1 MFLQYENKKNENN
14 ILKKAGT
21 FEAFSLDE
29 KQSTLIKG
37 DNFIALS
44 KLLKQYKSKID
55 LIYIDPPY
63 NTNRVFTVSEGRSST
78 ISNASNG
85 DVAYSDNLK
94 KEEYIEFLRE
104 RLILLRE
111 LLSEE
116 GSIYLHIDSK
126 MGHYVKIIMDEVFG
140 EENFKNDISRIK
152 SNPKNFGRKA
162 YGNYKDVILFYSK
175 NHKKNIFNNIKT
187 PLTEEEIEKRF
198 EKVDE
203 LGRYTT
209 VPIHAPGETQNGA
222 TGKEWNGIMPPEG
235 RHWRYHPDKLTELNE
250 AGLIEW
256 SSTGNPR
263 LKNYADG
270 HKGKK
275 MQDIWEYK
283 DPSNP
288 LYPTEKNKKMLKMII
303 QQSSKKSSII
313 LDCFAGSGS
322 TLLAAQELNRK
333 WIGIDSSEVAIK
345 TISKRFHDVRYNY
358 IEIDKEDIISQS
370 ENQPQAEQ
378 LELALQ

>member
-1 MFLQYENKKNENN
+1 MFLQYENKKNEND
-14 ILKKAGT
+14 ILKKANK
-21 FEAFSLDE
+21 FIPLSLDE
-29 KQSTLIKG
+29 NKSTLIKG
-37 DNFIALS
+37 DNYIVLS
-44 KLLKQYKSKID
+44 KILKQYKSKID

-63 NTNRVFTVSEGRSST
+63 NTNRIFTVSEGRVST

-85 DVAYSDNLK
+85 QVAYSDKFK
-94 KEEYIEFLRE
+94 KEDYIEFLRE

-116 GSIYLHIDSK
+116 GSIYLHIDTK
-126 MGHYVKIIMDEVFG
+126 MGHYVKIIMDEIFG
-140 EENFKNDISRIK
+140 EENFNNDISRIK

-162 YGNYKDVILFYSK
+162 YGNYKDMILFYSK
-175 NHKKNIFNNIKT
+175 NYKKTIFNNIKI

-198 EKVDE
+198 EKVDK

-209 VPIHAPGETQNGA
+209 VPIHAPGETENGI
-222 TGKEWNGIMPPEG
+222 TGKEWNGIMPPVG
-235 RHWRYHPDKLTELNE
+235 RHWRYHPDKLTQLNE

-283 DPSNP
+283 DPINP
-288 LYPTEKNKKMLKMII
+288 SYPTEKNIEMLKMII
-303 QQSSKKSSII
+303 QQSSNNNSVV

-322 TLLAAQELNRK
+322 TLLAAQELKRK
-333 WIGIDSSEVAIK
+333 WIGIDSSEVSIK
-345 TISKRFHDVRYNY
+345 TIIKRFSNVRYNY
-358 IEIDKEDIISQS
+358 IEIDKEDIIIQTK
-370 ENQPQAEQ
+370 NQPKIEQ
-378 LELALQ
+378 LELILD

>member
-1 MFLQYENKKNENN
+1 MFLQYANKKQENE
-14 ILKKAGT
+14 ILGKAKT
-21 FEAFSLDE
+21 FIPLSLDE
-29 KQSTLIKG
+29 KKSTLIRG
-37 DNFIALS
+37 DNFVALS
-44 KLLKQYKSKID
+44 KLLNQYKSKID

-63 NTNRVFTVSEGRSST
+63 NTSRIFTISEGRSST
-78 ISNASNG
+78 ISSVSNG
-85 DVAYSDNLK
+85 EVAYSDNLS
-94 KEEYIEFLRE
+94 KEEYIEFIRE

-116 GSIYLHIDSK
+116 GSIYLHISSK
-126 MGHYVKIIMDEVFG
+126 MGHYVKILMDEIFG

-152 SNPKNFGRKA
+152 SNPKNFGRNA
-162 YGNYKDVILFYSK
+162 YGNYKDMILFYSK
-175 NHKKNIFNNIKT
+175 DYKKNIFNNVKT
-187 PLTEEEIEKRF
+187 PLTSKEIEQRF

-222 TGKEWNGIMPPEG
+222 TGKEWNGVMPPEG

-256 SSTGNPR
+256 SATGNPR
-263 LKNYADG
+263 LKNYAKG

-288 LYPTEKNKKMLKMII
+288 LYPTEKNKEMLKSII
-303 QQSSKKSSII
+303 RQSSKEDSII

-322 TLLAAQELNRK
+322 TLLAAEELNRK
-333 WIGIDSSEVAIK
+333 WIGIDSSDVAIK
-345 TISKRFHDVRYNY
+345 TIIKRFEKIDYKY
-358 IEIDKEDIISQS
+358 IEIDS
-370 ENQPQAEQ
+370 ENTFKELEQISKLEQ
-378 LELALQ
+378 LDSK

>member
-1 MFLQYENKKNENN
+1 M
-14 ILKKAGT
+14 
-21 FEAFSLDE
+21 
-29 KQSTLIKG
+29 
-37 DNFIALS
+37 
-44 KLLKQYKSKID
+44 
-55 LIYIDPPY
+55 
-63 NTNRVFTVSEGRSST
+63 
-78 ISNASNG
+78 
-85 DVAYSDNLK
+85 AYSDNLK

-104 RLILLRE
+104 RLILLGE

-126 MGHYVKIIMDEVFG
+126 MGHYVKIIMDEIFG

-152 SNPKNFGRKA
+152 SNPKNFGKKA
-162 YGNYKDVILFYSK
+162 YGNYKDVVLFYSK
-175 NHKKNIFNNIKT
+175 TYTKNIFNNIKT

-203 LGRYTT
+203 LGRYMT
-209 VPIHAPGETQNGA
+209 VPIHAPGETLNGA
-222 TGKEWNGIMPPEG
+222 TGRQWNGLRPPEG

-283 DPSNP
+283 DPSKP
-288 LYPTEKNKKMLKMII
+288 LYPTEKNKEMLKMII
-303 QQSSKKSSII
+303 QQSSKKDSII

-333 WIGIDSSEVAIK
+333 WIGVDSSGVAIK
-345 TISKRFHDVRYNY
+345 TIVKRFSDVRYNY
-358 IEIDKEDIISQS
+358 IEIGAEDIISQT

-378 LELALQ
+378 LELVL

>member
-1 MFLQYENKKNENN
+1 MFLQYENKKDENN

-21 FEAFSLDE
+21 FKAFSLDE
-29 KQSTLIKG
+29 NQSTLIKG

-85 DVAYSDNLK
+85 QVAYSDNLK

-126 MGHYVKIIMDEVFG
+126 MGHYVKIIMDEIFG
-140 EENFKNDISRIK
+140 EENFKNDISRVK

-162 YGNYKDVILFYSK
+162 YGNYKDVILYYSK
-175 NHKKNIFNNIKT
+175 NYNKNIFNNITT
-187 PLTEEEIEKRF
+187 PLTKYEIEKRF
-198 EKVDE
+198 EKFDK

-222 TGKEWNGIMPPEG
+222 TGKEWNGIMPPDG

-256 SSTGNPR
+256 SSAGNPR
-263 LKNYADG
+263 LKNYADE

-275 MQDIWEYK
+275 IQDIWEYK
-283 DPSNP
+283 DPYNP
-288 LYPTEKNKKMLKMII
+288 LYPTEKNKEMLKMII

-333 WIGIDSSEVAIK
+333 WIGVDSSELSIK
-345 TISKRFHDVRYNY
+345 TIFKRLHDVRFNY
-358 IEIDKEDIISQS
+358 IEIDTEDIITQI
-370 ENQPQAEQ
+370 ENKPQIEQ
-378 LELALQ
+378 LELTLQ

>member
-1 MFLQYENKKNENN
+1 M
-14 ILKKAGT
+14 
-21 FEAFSLDE
+21 
-29 KQSTLIKG
+29 
-37 DNFIALS
+37 
-44 KLLKQYKSKID
+44 
-55 LIYIDPPY
+55 
-63 NTNRVFTVSEGRSST
+63 
-78 ISNASNG
+78 
-85 DVAYSDNLK
+85 AYFDNLK

-111 LLSEE
+111 LLSEK

-126 MGHYVKIIMDEVFG
+126 MGHYVKIIMDEIFG

-162 YGNYKDVILFYSK
+162 YENYKDAILFYSK
-175 NHKKNIFNNIKT
+175 NYKKNIFNNIKI
-187 PLTEEEIEKRF
+187 PLTEKEIKKRF
-198 EKVDE
+198 EKVDK

-209 VPIHAPGETQNGA
+209 VPIHAPGETLSGA
-222 TGKEWNGIMPPEG
+222 TGKEWNGIIPPAG
-235 RHWRYHPDKLTELNE
+235 RHWRYHPDKLTELNK

-275 MQDIWEYK
+275 IQDIWEYK
-283 DPSNP
+283 DPSKP
-288 LYPTEKNKKMLKMII
+288 LYPTEKNKEMLKMII
-303 QQSSKKSSII
+303 QQSSKKNSII

-322 TLLAAQELNRK
+322 TLIAAQELNRT

-345 TISKRFHDVRYNY
+345 TIVKRFHDVRYNY
-358 IEIDKEDIISQS
+358 IEIDKEDIILQT
-370 ENQPQAEQ
+370 ENRPLAEQ
-378 LELALQ
+378 LEISLQ